1 MSKARGPVNAWVPG
15 RPEQARAGPSGVSF
29 PELVK
34 MMVDADIA
42 ELRRKLK
49 GGREA
54 IWIRCSRPCRRTP
67 PDPLAAGPFGL

>member
-1 MSKARGPVNAWVPG
+1 
-15 RPEQARAGPSGVSF
+15 VSF